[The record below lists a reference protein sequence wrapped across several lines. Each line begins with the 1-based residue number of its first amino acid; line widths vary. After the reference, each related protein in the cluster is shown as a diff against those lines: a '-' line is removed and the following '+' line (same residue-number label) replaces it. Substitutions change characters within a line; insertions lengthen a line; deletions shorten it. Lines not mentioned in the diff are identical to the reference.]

1 MAFDPLRF
9 ANEMFFRKHFEVT
22 AQDFESM
29 KKGRKFCVPPL
40 KKLEVI
46 QA

>member
-9 ANEMFFRKHFEVT
+9 ANEMSFRQHFEVT

-29 KKGRKFCVPPL
+29 KTGAEVLRSAPGKNL
-40 KKLEVI
+40 K
-46 QA
+46 